1 MIWKLKIIINS
12 ILLRIRLLPYCGWV
26 RVFCDKQPI
35 LRLHRGS
42 RLHID
47 SGVRFWSSSRTNT
60 IGVNHRVILATHT
73 SKSSIYIGKNSGMT
87 GGSINCWKSVRIGS
101 NVKIGANTVIS
112 DSDFHLDDY
121 RSNPPQSVF
130 IGDKV
135 WLGYSCYINKGVT
148 INEGSIVAAKSVVTK
163 DVEKDMI
170 YGGVP
175 ANPIK
180 KI

>member
-1 MIWKLKIIINS
+1 
-12 ILLRIRLLPYCGWV
+12 
-26 RVFCDKQPI
+26 
-35 LRLHRGS
+35 
-42 RLHID
+42 
-47 SGVRFWSSSRTNT
+47 
-60 IGVNHRVILATHT
+60 
-73 SKSSIYIGKNSGMT
+73 MT

-148 INEGSIVAAKSVVTK
+148 INEGSIFAAKSVVTK
-163 DVEKDMI
+163 DVEKDVI

-175 ANPIK
+175 ANLIK